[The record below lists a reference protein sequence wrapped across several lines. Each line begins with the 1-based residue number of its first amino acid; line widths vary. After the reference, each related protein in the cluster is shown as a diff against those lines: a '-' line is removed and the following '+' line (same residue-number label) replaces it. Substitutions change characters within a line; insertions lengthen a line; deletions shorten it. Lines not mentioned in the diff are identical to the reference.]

1 MFVIDCR
8 VSLTLLTWFTWR
20 YLWET
25 MISDIV
31 SLSAPRSGLYQH
43 CVDGKSY
50 LTKNDSLNNES
61 LAKMLYDCEINNVIQ
76 CPVLAYW
83 PNVIKPPD
91 NGRKVLCFSS
101 VQCYQTFA
109 LTDRS
114 AALFQSNIYQ
124 RFGSTPNVKSQT
136 PEILGNSES
145 TEWPSSTFSNTWWSV
160 GA

>member
-1 MFVIDCR
+1 
-8 VSLTLLTWFTWR
+8 
-20 YLWET
+20 
-25 MISDIV
+25 MIPDIV
-31 SLSAPRSGLYQH
+31 SFSAPRSGLYQH
-43 CVDGKSY
+43 SVDGKSY
-50 LTKNDSLNNES
+50 LTKNDSL
-61 LAKMLYDCEINNVIQ
+61 NNVIQ

-83 PNVIKPPD
+83 PNVIKQPD

-101 VQCYQTFA
+101 VQCYQTFS

-145 TEWPSSTFSNTWWSV
+145 TE
-160 GA
+160 